1 MLAFLFEDSKM
12 ILSLYSV
19 TDADNVANKKLDN
32 PKQINIR
39 LKRDVDI
46 ISPVLL
52 LQSNDLLDFRDYNY
66 AVIPD
71 LKRNYFI
78 KDCENVSNTLWQL
91 SLECDVL
98 TTYLNDVVN
107 AESIFRRKIKSGDY
121 FNVSLDR
128 KVIPDVL
135 LYEAENGFSYTE
147 SSIILTTVGAES
159 VLGG

>member
-1 MLAFLFEDSKM
+1 M
-12 ILSLYSV
+12 ILNLYSV
-19 TDADNVANKKLDN
+19 TEADNVANKTLVN

-46 ISPVLL
+46 ISPILI
-52 LQSNDLLDFRDYNY
+52 LQSNDLLDLRDYNY

-78 KDCENVSNTLWQL
+78 KDCENISNTLWQL

-107 AESIFRRKIKSGDY
+107 ADSLFRRKIKSGDY
-121 FNVSLDR
+121 FDVDLDR
-128 KVIPDVL
+128 KVIPDVTIIKTDV
-135 LYEAENGFSYTE
+135 GFSDDVRTYV
-147 SSIILTTVGAES
+147 LTTVGAES
-159 VLGG
+159 VIGG